1 MTSNDVIA
9 NSNDRPST
17 VIKWNS
23 FPRTTSVPLDSIR
36 GTLEASRYS
45 RSVVEKIQS
54 KQRESLNDRI
64 RNMRMSLAEEP
75 KKKKREKFRMPT
87 LVISKGTPMLS
98 ALNEARKT
106 IDNQRRVQTLPKTLP
121 PSVLA
126 TYLEVSEDQLTVSS
140 RSSSVLSISGGSSQ
154 QENPESSLEDEGQ
167 KNDGHNSSPRSNELN
182 LEVKTPET
190 AEVPFE
196 ARFDFGNLKMDSP
209 DNSTVGD
216 NNFFKSPPTV
226 YSHDSA
232 PTYVQSPKQEFQK
245 FKSSLTFVPLRSEAV
260 GSNPASGSTG
270 AHNSSV
276 QSPSSTGIESTSES
290 NICPWNSK
298 QTFAQPSNNHSL
310 ETEHPTLSKDNT
322 SFTPRSC
329 YQISLSNKCQSDSA
343 KSKTPPS
350 EPLKASGQEV
360 ECPDVREVIIN
371 RGPFSLGF
379 CIEGGRGSPLGDR
392 PIRVKR
398 LFKGDSSVK
407 GILEPGDVILSVNG
421 HPLDGM
427 THFQAWNFLKENSE
441 GPMIVKITRESK

>member
-1 MTSNDVIA
+1 MTSALMTAVYKSPGSPLTSNDVIA
-9 NSNDRPST
+9 NSKDRHSPA
-17 VIKWNS
+17 IKWNS

-45 RSVVEKIQS
+45 GSVVEKIQS

-106 IDNQRRVQTLPKTLP
+106 IDNQKRVQTLPKTLP

-126 TYLEVSEDQLTVSS
+126 TYPEVSEDQLTVSS
-140 RSSSVLSISGGSSQ
+140 RSSSILSISEGSSQ
-154 QENPESSLEDEGQ
+154 QENPESSLEEEGQ
-167 KNDGHNSSPRSNELN
+167 KNNERNSSPRSSELN
-182 LEVKTPET
+182 LEVKTPVT

-209 DNSTVGD
+209 YNSPVGD
-216 NNFFKSPPTV
+216 YKSFKSPPIV
-226 YSHDSA
+226 YSNNSNT
-232 PTYVQSPKQEFQK
+232 PTDLQSPKQEYQK

-260 GSNPASGSTG
+260 GSNPTSGIPG

-276 QSPSSTGIESTSES
+276 QSPSSTGIESAVES
-290 NICPWNSK
+290 NIYPWNSK
-298 QTFAQPSNNHSL
+298 QTFVQPSNNLPL
-310 ETEHPTLSKDNT
+310 EAECPPLSMDNMT
-322 SFTPRSC
+322 FTPRNC
-329 YQISLSNKCQSDSA
+329 YQISVSNKGQSDPA
-343 KSKTPPS
+343 KSKTPPCG
-350 EPLKASGQEV
+350 PLKALGQELKRQG
-360 ECPDVREVIIN
+360 VREAVVN

-392 PIRVKR
+392 PIKVKR
-398 LFKGDSSVK
+398 LFKGD
-407 GILEPGDVILSVNG
+407 VI
-421 HPLDGM
+421 
-427 THFQAWNFLKENSE
+427 
-441 GPMIVKITRESK
+441 